1 MKKRLAIV
9 LVLAMMFAL
18 GACGNTQ
25 EDVIVLNP
33 QGQKNTENVQNV
45 QDYTQDVYDTEDVVE
60 ETPEVEITVQENT
73 QVHNQNYFYNDT
85 NYFYD
90 LNTVSVKPR
99 YVYWENGMLIAECFV
114 INGFDVPVYNV
125 NVDLLEFSNSAGKFA
140 GAAFG
145 TLQGASIAPY
155 SYIVWTFTFP
165 ADCVFSNN
173 ADLTGVVNTAY
184 KTNYSY

>member
-1 MKKRLAIV
+1 MKKMKKNLAVI
-9 LVLAMMFAL
+9 LVFAMMLAMV
-18 GACGNTQ
+18 ACGNTQ

-33 QGQKNTENVQNV
+33 QGQKDTVNVPDV
-45 QDYTQDVYDTEDVVE
+45 QDYTQDASDTENVVQ
-60 ETPEVEITVQENT
+60 ETPSVETPVQ
-73 QVHNQNYFYNDT
+73 NQNYFYNDT

-125 NVDLLEFSNSAGKFA
+125 NVDSLEFSNSAGKFA